1 VTVRPS
7 RLRRGS
13 FLLRKQ
19 RFYIVMFLLKNEVF
33 LENSRGGSPLKV
45 ASFFLLLSG
54 WVLVVAALALLGSAP
69 ARMGFVMA
77 GIGVEIVG
85 VILVARSHLPIREDR
100 G

>member
-1 VTVRPS
+1 M
-7 RLRRGS
+7 
-13 FLLRKQ
+13 RKQ

-45 ASFFLLLSG
+45 AGFFLLLSG

-85 VILVARSHLPIREDR
+85 VILVARSHLPIQEDR